1 MIAELGHF
9 ALLLALSLC
18 IAQTFLGFAAA
29 RRSDPGLLAGSSRA
43 AVAQFS
49 VIAVAFAMLTTAYV
63 QSDFT
68 LLNVFQNSHT
78 AKPLLYKFTG
88 VWGNHEGSMLLWVLI
103 LSLFGACVGVFA
115 RHLDLRLKG
124 DVLGVQGL
132 VGIAFLLFI
141 TLTSNPFARI
151 QNPPL
156 DGRDLNP
163 LLQDP
168 GLAFHPPLLYVGYVG
183 LSVTFAFAVAALIEG
198 RVDAA
203 WARWVRPWTLVSWV
217 ALTLGIALGSWWAY
231 YELGWGGFWFW
242 DPVEN
247 ASLMPWIV
255 ATALLHSA
263 IVVERR
269 ETLKTW
275 TVFLAILAFSFSLL
289 GTFLVRSGVL
299 TSVHAFATDPG
310 RGLFILGIL
319 TLTIG
324 GSLLLFAL
332 RGASLKS
339 TSTFGFVSR
348 ETALLVN
355 NAVLVTVA
363 ATIFIGTV
371 FPIVAKPAGYVV
383 SIGAPYFNLVVPLL
397 MAPLL
402 LLVPFGPMMGWKRA
416 ELLAAAQRLWV
427 AGLVSFITIICI
439 LSFLVSGPI
448 AAVLAMG
455 LGVWLI
461 GGAISDL
468 AAKAQLG
475 SASLAVTKS
484 RLKGLPRSAF
494 GTALAHGG
502 LGIVILGAVATSV
515 WQQEVVVSLGPGEET
530 SIAGYR
536 VVFETIGETQGPN
549 YQAIVAKFGLY
560 DGTERIATLLP
571 EKRVYPV
578 TGMPTTEAAIETT
591 GAADVYAV
599 IGDVQPDGG
608 RTVRLYYNPLAPWIW
623 FGAALM
629 ALGGLV
635 SLSDRRLRVGV
646 PGLKRARPVAVPAE

>member
-1 MIAELGHF
+1 MIAELGHY
-9 ALLLALSLC
+9 ALLLALGLAF
-18 IAQTFLGFAAA
+18 AQAVLGFFAA
-29 RRSDPGLLAGSSRA
+29 RRNDGPLLNAASRA
-43 AVAQFS
+43 AVGQFAVI
-49 VIAVAFAMLTTAYV
+49 VIAFAALTSAYL
-63 QSDFT
+63 QSDFS
-68 LLNVFQNSHT
+68 LLNVFQNSHSQ
-78 AKPLLYKFTG
+78 KPFLYKLTG

-103 LSLFGACVGVFA
+103 LSLFGACVALFA

-124 DVLGVQGL
+124 DVLGVQAL
-132 VGIAFLLFI
+132 VGVAFLLFI
-141 TLTSNPFARI
+141 SLTSNPFARV

-203 WARWVRPWTLVSWV
+203 WARWVRPWTLVSWI

-231 YELGWGGFWFW
+231 YELGWGGWWFW

-310 RGLFILGIL
+310 RGLFILAIL
-319 TLTIG
+319 AVTIG
-324 GSLLLFAL
+324 GSLALFAW
-332 RGASLKS
+332 RGAALRSASSFQL
-339 TSTFGFVSR
+339 VSR
-348 ETALLVN
+348 ESALLIN
-355 NAVLVTVA
+355 NAVLIVVA

-371 FPIVAKPAGYVV
+371 FPIVAKAFGYVV

-402 LLVPFGPMMGWKRA
+402 LIVPFGPVLGWKRA
-416 ELLAAAQRLWV
+416 DLLAAAQKLVV
-427 AGLVSFITIICI
+427 AAVVAFVVIICV
-439 LSFLVSGPI
+439 LSFLVSQPI
-448 AAVLAMG
+448 VAILGLA

-461 GGAISDL
+461 AGAISDL
-468 AAKAQLG
+468 AAKAQFG
-475 SASLAVTKS
+475 VASFSIAFS
-484 RLKGLPRSAF
+484 RLLGLPRAAF
-494 GTALAHGG
+494 GTAFAHAG
-502 LGIVILGAVATSV
+502 LGVFLLGAVASTV

-536 VVFETIGETQGPN
+536 VVFENIRELDGPN
-549 YQAIVAKFGLY
+549 YQAIRAQLGLY
-560 DGTERIATLLP
+560 DGNYRVAVLEP

-578 TGMPTTEAAIETT
+578 TGMPTTEAAIRTT
-591 GAADVYAV
+591 GAADIYAV

-608 RTVRLYYNPLAPWIW
+608 RTVRLYYNPLAPWLW
-623 FGAALM
+623 LGAGMM
-629 ALGGLV
+629 ALGGML

-646 PGLKRARPVAVPAE
+646 PGLKRSRPMAVPAE